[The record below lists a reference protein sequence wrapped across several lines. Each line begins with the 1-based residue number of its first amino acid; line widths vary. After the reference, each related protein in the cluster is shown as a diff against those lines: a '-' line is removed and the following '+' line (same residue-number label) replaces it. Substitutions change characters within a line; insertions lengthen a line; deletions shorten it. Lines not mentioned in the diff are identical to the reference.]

1 VHAAHLSVMDS
12 RPGSHD
18 GAAGFMKSSN
28 VAVTAIEIFGDM
40 PSRPSPESALPFC
53 LRGTRI

>member
-1 VHAAHLSVMDS
+1 
-12 RPGSHD
+12 
-18 GAAGFMKSSN
+18 MKSSN